1 MKIDSDLVRKLR
13 STKSW
18 TQEQL
23 GEASDLDP
31 RTIQRIES
39 TGKASPDSINR
50 LATALEVDPAD
61 LVVIENNAPMAP
73 GEAIRSG
80 LANFADFSGTAGRAE
95 YWWFLVFVLLVC
107 AIATVIDQRAG
118 GVAILLLLVP
128 LLAAG
133 TRRLRDAGQS
143 GWWQL
148 LFFVPFG
155 FVPVFFILAMESAED
170 DDAKPA
176 KASLDTA

>member
-50 LATALEVDPAD
+50 LALALEVDPAD
-61 LVVIENNAPMAP
+61 LVVIENNTPMTP
-73 GEAIRSG
+73 LDAIKSG
-80 LANFADFSGTAGRAE
+80 FANFADFSGATTRYE
-95 YWWFLVFVLLVC
+95 YWWFFLFALLVC
-107 AIATVIDQRAG
+107 AAATALDERLGTVAG
-118 GVAILLLLVP
+118 IIFLVP
-128 LLAAG
+128 LLAVG
-133 TRRLRDAGQS
+133 SRRLNDACQS

-148 LFFVPFG
+148 FWLVPFG
-155 FVPVFFILAMESAED
+155 FVVVLVMMAMESAE
-170 DDAKPA
+170 APA
-176 KASLDTA
+176 APGKASPDAA